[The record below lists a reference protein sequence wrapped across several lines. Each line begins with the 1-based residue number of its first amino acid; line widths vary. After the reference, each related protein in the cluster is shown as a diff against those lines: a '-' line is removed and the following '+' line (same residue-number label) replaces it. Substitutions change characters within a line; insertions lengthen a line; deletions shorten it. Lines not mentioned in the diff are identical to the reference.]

1 MKAGLAALAAT
12 ALALLAGCGKRDE
25 PAAVPSTASA
35 SGEAALPSAEPSAS
49 AAAEAGAAAAPVL
62 KAASYPPRDDCA
74 SQPGWAPFR
83 ARLETAVQQRDA
95 AALAALASPDV
106 QLDYGGGHGL
116 AELKRRLGD
125 KDYKLWDQI
134 AALLPLGC
142 GFKEG
147 QAFLPWIFWN
157 VPDDTDP
164 YAAMLV
170 LGADVPAYA
179 KASAAAPVVGRLNW
193 ALVAMAEGSS
203 PDGTY
208 AKVALPGGGKT
219 AYVENTKL
227 RSVIDYRLIAERGKQ
242 GWRIT
247 ALIAGD

>member
-1 MKAGLAALAAT
+1 MKTGYAV
-12 ALALLAGCGKRDE
+12 LALISLSLLASCGKSDA
-25 PAAVPSTASA
+25 PGDVPSAASKASEAAPPTGAPLAPVTAET
-35 SGEAALPSAEPSAS
+35 GEAA
-49 AAAEAGAAAAPVL
+49 APLL
-62 KAASYPPRDDCA
+62 KAASYPPRDDCTA
-74 SQPGWAPFR
+74 QPGWAEFR
-83 ARLETAVQQRDA
+83 VRLEQAAARRDA
-95 AALAALASPDV
+95 AALATLTSPDV

-116 AELKRRLGD
+116 AEIKRRLTD

-142 GFKEG
+142 GFKDG

-157 VPDDTDP
+157 APEDADP

-170 LGADVPAYA
+170 LGPNVPAYA
-179 KASAAAPVVGRLNW
+179 KASATAPIVGTLNW

-203 PDGTY
+203 PDDTF
-208 AKVALPGGGKT
+208 AKVTLPGGGKT
-219 AYVENTKL
+219 AYVESAKL

-242 GWRIT
+242 GWRLT